1 MLSESEITFIR
12 QLLKVKN
19 HNTQIDQKHIIAI
32 HKNTRFTIRKL
43 TYLMAN
49 IDNYKIMKRLREPTT
64 EHTLYL
70 VYRADL
76 LYNALADS
84 EKIFKLISIVLFDA
98 QKFQEIVD
106 SKSIKK
112 EDQVFVKRREIY
124 FRRIMS

>member
-98 QKFQEIVD
+98 
-106 SKSIKK
+106 
-112 EDQVFVKRREIY
+112 
-124 FRRIMS
+124 